1 MHRQAGVMSS
11 SFASHIAKFEG
22 LFPRLL
28 LIFHVINCAEKKQ
41 YPTKEVSK
49 ETAEQTYKFMY
60 DYLIHHSSHF
70 HNDLLGES
78 HMLKHVKWIAGHIL
92 SKDIKVLAKRDIKQ
106 AYAALRTVNDK
117 EFKEIM
123 NCLESMGWLLP
134 DLGARQGQD
143 RIPSRWVINPDTHN
157 MFKEIAQKERDD
169 RLKIREAI
177 LEIKKRASLQQPQ
190 QMDEN

>member
-1 MHRQAGVMSS
+1 
-11 SFASHIAKFEG
+11 
-22 LFPRLL
+22 
-28 LIFHVINCAEKKQ
+28 
-41 YPTKEVSK
+41 
-49 ETAEQTYKFMY
+49 
-60 DYLIHHSSHF
+60 
-70 HNDLLGES
+70 
-78 HMLKHVKWIAGHIL
+78 
-92 SKDIKVLAKRDIKQ
+92 
-106 AYAALRTVNDK
+106 
-117 EFKEIM
+117 M